1 MTKNRKQSDCTPE
14 EEAIL
19 RRAALEIEDGT
30 LVNLGIGMPTL
41 LPGFLPAGLA
51 VSFHSENG
59 FVGLGPPLRDGT
71 PDNDVVD
78 AGGRAT
84 MLMPGAACFDSATS
98 FGIVR
103 GGHLDLAVL
112 GAFQV
117 AVNGDLANWK
127 IPGKLTPGMGG
138 AMELAQK
145 ARQVLVISRHFDKH
159 GKVKLLAECSLPLTA
174 RGCVDTLIT
183 ERAVFRRR
191 DARLRLTSVH
201 PGYTAESVLQGIA
214 ANIEV
219 DGELEPWKET
229 LV

>member
-1 MTKNRKQSDCTPE
+1 MSKRNESGYTPTE
-14 EEAIL
+14 ETIL

-30 LVNLGIGMPTL
+30 LVNLGIGLPT
-41 LPGFLPAGLA
+41 FLPEFLPEFLD

-59 FVGLGPPLRDGT
+59 FVGMGAPLPGGT

-84 MLMPGAACFDSATS
+84 KLTPGAACFDSTTS
-98 FGIVR
+98 FAIVR

-145 ARQVLVISRHFDKH
+145 ARQVLVLSRHCDKQ
-159 GKVKLLAECSLPLTA
+159 GNAKLLSECTLPITA

-183 ERAVFRRR
+183 ERAVFRRHN
-191 DARLRLTSVH
+191 DRLRLTSVH
-201 PGYTAESVLQGIA
+201 PEHSLESVVQGLPFT
-214 ANIEV
+214 IEV
-219 DGELEPWKET
+219 ADELEHWKERDT
-229 LV
+229 

>member
-1 MTKNRKQSDCTPE
+1 MTISKNKTDCTPE

-41 LPGFLPAGLA
+41 LPRFLPDGLD

-59 FVGLGPPLRDGT
+59 FVGMGPPLQDGT

-84 MLMPGAACFDSATS
+84 MLMPGAACFDSTTS

-145 ARQVLVISRHFDKH
+145 ARQVLVLSRHCDKH
-159 GKVKLLAECSLPLTA
+159 GNAKLLPECTLPITA

-191 DARLRLTSVH
+191 NGRLRLTSVH
-201 PGYTAESVLQGIA
+201 PEHTPESILQGIA
-214 ANIEV
+214 ADIGLA
-219 DGELEPWKET
+219 DKLEPWKENQG
-229 LV
+229 

>member
-1 MTKNRKQSDCTPE
+1 MTHSHKKPDITPE

-19 RRAALEIEDGT
+19 RRAALEIKDGT

-41 LPGFLPAGLA
+41 LPRFLPDRLD

-59 FVGLGPPLRDGT
+59 FVGMGPPLAGGT

-159 GKVKLLAECSLPLTA
+159 GNVKLLAECTLPITA
-174 RGCVDTLIT
+174 RACVDTLIT
-183 ERAVFRRR
+183 ERAIFRRR
-191 DARLRLTSVH
+191 HGRLRLTSVH
-201 PGYTAESVLQGIA
+201 PGHTVESILQGIA
-214 ANIEV
+214 ADIEV
-219 DGELEPWKET
+219 DSELEPWKEI
-229 LV
+229 VI

>member
-1 MTKNRKQSDCTPE
+1 MMNGRKIPGCSPE
-14 EEAIL
+14 EEIIL

-41 LPGFLPAGLA
+41 LPEFLPDGLD

-59 FVGLGPPLRDGT
+59 FVGMGPPLKDGT
-71 PDNDVVD
+71 PDNDVID

-84 MLMPGAACFDSATS
+84 LLMPGAACFDSATS

-145 ARQVLVISRHFDKH
+145 ARRVLVISRHCDKH
-159 GKVKLLAECSLPLTA
+159 GNVKLLAECTLPLTA

-191 DARLRLTSVH
+191 DDRLRLTSVH
-201 PGYTAESVLQGIA
+201 PRFTAEGVLQDIA
-214 ANIEV
+214 ADIEV
-219 DGELEPWKET
+219 DDQLEPWKE
-229 LV
+229 VKA